1 MKKLSSLTLILLFS
15 SAFIC
20 LGVGTALGVANV
32 INSSSMQTNLTN
44 QSSGVHMEADT
55 TLSASNDNMSPSSV
69 QENLTNQNSNTVGT
83 GITLSAS
90 NGNINSAA
98 LQESVT
104 NQNPDNARPG
114 EPVELTL
121 SVQNVGNTDLKGI
134 DVKVNPKYPF
144 SKLSGEEL
152 EKSISYLNARQDDG
166 DAGVLKF
173 KLMTDANASEGTY
186 DLDIV
191 TTYES
196 GSGSS
201 EKTYTT
207 TKTIQIQV
215 QGKEYAQVVTVSK
228 ADIDIAKEEPLE
240 FIITNTGTSPLKNL
254 VFSWTDPKGVVLPV
268 YSDNTKYIKY
278 LDAGQSVK
286 VDYTVM
292 ADVSATPGLYTLNV
306 NLSYENS
313 DSNSKNIQTTA
324 GLFVGGATNFDVS
337 FSESSAGET
346 SLSVANVGNNIA
358 YAVKV
363 SIPDQDEYKVSGS
376 SSTIVGNLEKGDY
389 TIASFNIANAQ
400 GGAGGDTAEN
410 DPGAAPDSLQAGDNA
425 SSPSMNSKPL
435 KVQIEY
441 TDAKGERMT
450 VTKEVELE
458 MTSGNMT
465 AAGGPGGSGRSGGFG
480 SYVFYIVVIAIAGGA
495 FVYRKKIQE
504 KMKARREKQSGY
516 KKPEYQS

>member
-1 MKKLSSLTLILLFS
+1 MKKFSLLTFLLLF

-20 LGVGTALGVANV
+20 LGAGTALG
-32 INSSSMQTNLTN
+32 S
-44 QSSGVHMEADT
+44 
-55 TLSASNDNMSPSSV
+55 
-69 QENLTNQNSNTVGT
+69 
-83 GITLSAS
+83 S
-90 NGNINSAA
+90 NGNINSAS
-98 LQESVT
+98 LEVNVT
-104 NQNPDNARPG
+104 NQNPDTARPG

-121 SVQNVGNTDLKGI
+121 SVQNVGNANLKNI
-134 DVKVNPKYPF
+134 KVKLNPEYPF

-152 EKSISYLNARQDDG
+152 EKSISYLNARQDD
-166 DAGVLKF
+166 DEAGVLKF

-186 DLDIV
+186 NLDI
-191 TTYES
+191 TTAYNS

-201 EKTYTT
+201 ATTYTT
-207 TKTIQIQV
+207 TKTIPVEV

-240 FIITNTGTSPLKNL
+240 FIVTNTGTSPLKNL

-268 YSDNTKYIKY
+268 YSDNTKHIKN
-278 LDAGQSVK
+278 LESGQSVK

-292 ADVSATPGLYTLNV
+292 ADVNANPGLYTLNV
-306 NLSYENS
+306 NLSYEDS
-313 DSNSKNIQTTA
+313 QSNSKNIQTTA
-324 GLFVGGATNFDVS
+324 GLFVGGATDFDVS

-363 SIPDQDEYKVSGS
+363 SIPDQDGYKVSGS

-389 TIASFNIANAQ
+389 TIASFNVANAQ
-400 GGAGGDTAEN
+400 GGAGEN
-410 DPGAAPDSLQAGDNA
+410 TTENGPGISPDSSQVGANGA
-425 SSPSMNSKPL
+425 SSASMNSNPL

-458 MTSGNMT
+458 TTSGNMT
-465 AAGGPGGSGRSGGFG
+465 ASGRGGSGRSAGIG
-480 SYVFYIVVIAIAGGA
+480 SYLPYIVLLVLASGV
-495 FVYRKKIQE
+495 FVYRKKVHEKIQT
-504 KMKARREKQSGY
+504 MKSKKAGY
-516 KKPEYQS
+516 EKPEDQKV